1 MERFE
6 GEIKF
11 LQELGCHCSSHNSKL
26 YELFAKYKD
35 SEALKKAILATID
48 AYTVLNTTTMQLIQ
62 QLSTALVGE
71 VIISMAEKQN
81 TGNVINTG
89 SNASGGGNKKKLTV
103 EPLQK

>member
-11 LQELGCHCSSHNSKL
+11 LQELGCHCSSHNNKL

-48 AYTVLNTTTMQLIQ
+48 AYTVLNTSTMQLIQ

-71 VIISMAEKQN
+71 AILSTVEKQIN
-81 TGNVINTG
+81 GNVNSTS
-89 SNASGGGNKKKLTV
+89 SNVSGGGKKKLTV